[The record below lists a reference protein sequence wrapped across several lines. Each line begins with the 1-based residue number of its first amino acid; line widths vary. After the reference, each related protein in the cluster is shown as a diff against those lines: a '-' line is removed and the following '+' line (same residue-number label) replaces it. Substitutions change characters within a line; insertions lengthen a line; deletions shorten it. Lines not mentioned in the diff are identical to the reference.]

1 MSASREEL
9 LPILGRRNAGTPQG
23 TGLGAR
29 HLVAF
34 MLFLCLAVA
43 YALRVILSVAIVAM
57 CRDCGDDKDINDDF
71 PAYDWSS
78 KKDTILSS
86 FFWGYVVTQVPGG
99 IVAQRVGGAPLL
111 VASLGLTSAV
121 SLLTPLAA
129 DGGWGWMCAGR
140 VVQGLAQ
147 GLVFPSVHTLLAK
160 WSPPDERGRLATYV
174 YAGAQVGTI
183 VAMASSGA
191 LAASAIGWPSIFY
204 IFGSVGVAWA
214 VLWFFLGGNS
224 PATHRWCSERER
236 TYIEESLG
244 DTSAIVRPPTPWG
257 KIMTSVPMWSLIIVH
272 CGQNWGFWTLLTE
285 MPSYMNSVLGFELSK
300 NGLLSAL
307 PYFVMWILS
316 FVFSWTS
323 DFANKKQWL
332 KLTTSRKL
340 FNTIG
345 HWGPACALLGVG
357 YVEEKASAV
366 ALLTVAV
373 GLDAAT
379 YVGFQV
385 NHIDLSPNFAG
396 SMMGVTNC
404 AANIMSIIGP
414 LLVGVLVP
422 PEEQSNPEAWRV
434 VFFLASG
441 IYFVGNLLFVIF
453 GSAELQPWNT
463 PRETRGN
470 DEEKP
475 TEKSEQ
481 DGNENSS

>member
-1 MSASREEL
+1 
-9 LPILGRRNAGTPQG
+9 
-23 TGLGAR
+23 
-29 HLVAF
+29 

-57 CRDCGDDKDINDDF
+57 CRDCGDEKDINDDF

-147 GLVFPSVHTLLAK
+147 GLVFPSV
-160 WSPPDERGRLATYV
+160 
-174 YAGAQVGTI
+174 GTI

-204 IFGSVGVAWA
+204 IFGSVGVGWA

-300 NGLLSAL
+300 
-307 PYFVMWILS
+307 
-316 FVFSWTS
+316 
-323 DFANKKQWL
+323 
-332 KLTTSRKL
+332 
-340 FNTIG
+340 
-345 HWGPACALLGVG
+345 
-357 YVEEKASAV
+357 ASAV

-414 LLVGVLVP
+414 LLVGVL
-422 PEEQSNPEAWRV
+422 SNREAWRV

-463 PRETRGN
+463 PTETRGN

-481 DGNENSS
+481 DGN